1 MTGAGGALAAEE
13 FPYQVKIKGFNGQPV
28 SIGFDNKTDLEDY
41 LKKHPVP
48 HCHKAKFLWYPQNE
62 KNELGLQKWNI
73 LCVKTIKIYISYYS
87 NKNNMLIN
95 FYIYHKKR

>member
-1 MTGAGGALAAEE
+1 LTGAGGALAAEE

-48 HCHKAKFLWYPQNE
+48 HCHKAKFL
-62 KNELGLQKWNI
+62 
-73 LCVKTIKIYISYYS
+73 
-87 NKNNMLIN
+87 
-95 FYIYHKKR
+95 

>member
-13 FPYQVKIKGFNGQPV
+13 FPYQVKTKGFNGQPV

-48 HCHKAKFLWYPQNE
+48 HCHKAKFL
-62 KNELGLQKWNI
+62 
-73 LCVKTIKIYISYYS
+73 
-87 NKNNMLIN
+87 
-95 FYIYHKKR
+95 